1 MGTLFDADDSVLVVI
16 DVQPGFLRKLT
27 DEMAAQVVERVCF
40 LVGTARALGI
50 PIVATEE
57 EPDRHG
63 ATLGAVVGALPAEH
77 PRHRKPTF
85 GLAFS
90 PSILAAV
97 ESTGRRSAVL
107 CGLETDV
114 CVAQSAIGL
123 HDLGWKVAVVA
134 DAVGAA
140 GTAHDQG
147 LRRIEHAGIS
157 LIGLKGLRY
166 EWISSVD
173 RLSLPGLP
181 KDAPAGITL

>member
-1 MGTLFDADDSVLVVI
+1 MLPRGHGS
-16 DVQPGFLRKLT
+16 R
-27 DEMAAQVVERVCF
+27 
-40 LVGTARALGI
+40 LGI
-50 PIVATEE
+50 PIVVTEE

-63 ATLGAVVGALPAEH
+63 ATAGAIVDALPADH
-77 PRHRKPTF
+77 PRHLKPTF

-90 PSILAAV
+90 PPILAAV
-97 ESTGRRSAVL
+97 DATRRRSAVL

-134 DAVGAA
+134 DTVGAA

-147 LRRIEHAGIS
+147 LRRIAAAGIP
-157 LIGLKGLRY
+157 LVGLKGLRY
-166 EWISSVD
+166 EWIRSVD
-173 RLSLPGLP
+173 RLSLSGLP